1 MNLISVSGIS
11 KTNGDKLLFNDVTFG
26 ISEGEKVALIGA
38 NGSGKSTL
46 LNILSKKIEVDNGFV
61 STNNLLSI
69 SYLEQVPKFEINDR
83 VIDYLFSSDH
93 PKVKLLKEYEN
104 ISLMLEKEYD
114 EKLQEKF
121 HELMEQMEKEDVW
134 SYESEIKGILSILK
148 INDLNQ
154 KVIELSGGMLKK
166 IALAKTVLLPSNLI
180 VLDEPTNHL
189 DIETIIWL
197 EKFLKTSKKAIIM
210 VTHDRYFLDEICDTI
225 YEIDSEKV
233 FQYKGNYSYYL
244 EKRAIRKDA
253 EKKAQKKLGTI
264 LRMELA
270 WLRQGPKARSSKS
283 KLRLENVRNLKEKV
297 KVEIEQELTLE
308 VTDRRLGKKILEIE
322 NISKSF
328 GDKLIIKDFSYKFKS
343 SEKIGILGANGS
355 GKSTL
360 INLITGQLEV
370 DNGEIIKGLNTK
382 FGLFSQTDENIF
394 NNPEAKIIDI
404 LKEDAEIITLKNGNT
419 LTVNEMLEKFLF
431 PKNMH
436 FSEVKNLSGGEK
448 RRLHLLKILMKNP
461 NFLIFDEPTNDLDIQ
476 TLSILEDFLSNFTGN
491 LLVVSHDRYFMDRVS
506 DYLFIFEGNG
516 VIRESVET
524 CSEFFF
530 RKSKE
535 RKTPK
540 KEKKIRVK
548 EVKEKTKLT
557 FNEKKELESLEI
569 EVEELENEKEE
580 IENKFSSNSFDTK
593 ELKDI
598 NIRYKEIDSILE
610 KKLERW
616 EYLANFED

>member
-1 MNLISVSGIS
+1 
-11 KTNGDKLLFNDVTFG
+11 
-26 ISEGEKVALIGA
+26 
-38 NGSGKSTL
+38 
-46 LNILSKKIEVDNGFV
+46 
-61 STNNLLSI
+61 
-69 SYLEQVPKFEINDR
+69 
-83 VIDYLFSSDH
+83 
-93 PKVKLLKEYEN
+93 
-104 ISLMLEKEYD
+104 MLEKKYD
-114 EKLQEKF
+114 DKLQEKF

-134 SYESEIKGILSILK
+134 SYESEIKGILSVLK

-154 KVIELSGGMLKK
+154 KVVELSGGMLKK

-225 YEIDSEKV
+225 YEIDSEQV

-283 KLRLENVRNLKEKV
+283 KVRLENVQNLKEKV
-297 KVEIEQELTLE
+297 KVDIEQELTLE

-328 GDKLIIKDFSYKFKS
+328 GDNLIIKNFSYKFKS

-360 INLITGQLEV
+360 INLITEQLEV

-524 CSEFFF
+524 CSEFFL

-548 EVKEKTKLT
+548 EIKEKTKLT
-557 FNEKKELESLEI
+557 FNEKKELEELEI
-569 EVEELENEKEE
+569 KIEELEIEKEE
-580 IENKFSSNSFDTK
+580 IEVKFSTNSFDTK
-593 ELKDI
+593 ELKTI

-610 KKLERW
+610 KKIERW
-616 EYLANFED
+616 EYLASFED